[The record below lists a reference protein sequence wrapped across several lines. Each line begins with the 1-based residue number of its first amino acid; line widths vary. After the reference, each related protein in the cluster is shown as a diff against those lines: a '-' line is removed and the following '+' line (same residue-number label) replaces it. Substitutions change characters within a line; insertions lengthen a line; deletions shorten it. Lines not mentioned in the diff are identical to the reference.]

1 MRKKKVTFYMKSGN
15 SFTVK
20 FKTFS
25 ISRLTSNKEKREMR
39 WEDPDVT
46 GLTIDIDE
54 IEAVIIK

>member
-1 MRKKKVTFYMKSGN
+1 MKSGN